1 MYETVTQSEF
11 IDRFRQSEERK
22 NHFSYDGLIALFEWL
37 EQYEEDTE
45 TEMELDVIAICCDFS
60 EYDNLKDFQQDYSKD
75 YESIEEIENE
85 TLVIPIDD
93 ESFIIQQF

>member
-1 MYETVTQSEF
+1 MKVTINETQF
-11 IDRFRQSEERK
+11 IDKFMQLRP
-22 NHFSYDGLIALFEWL
+22 NNFSYDGLIALFEWL

-45 TEMELDVIAICCDFS
+45 TEMELDVVGLCCDFS
-60 EYDNLKDFQQDYSKD
+60 EYDNLKEFQEDYGKD

>member
-1 MYETVTQSEF
+1 MKVTINETQF
-11 IDRFRQSEERK
+11 IDKFMQLRP
-22 NHFSYDGLIALFEWL
+22 NNFSYDGLIALFEWL

-60 EYDNLKDFQQDYSKD
+60 EYDNLKDFQQDYSKE

>member
-1 MYETVTQSEF
+1 MKVTINETQF
-11 IDRFRQSEERK
+11 IDKFMQLRP
-22 NHFSYDGLIALFEWL
+22 NNFSYDGLIALFEWL

-45 TEMELDVIAICCDFS
+45 TEMELDVIGICCDFS

>member
-1 MYETVTQSEF
+1 MKVTINETQF
-11 IDRFRQSEERK
+11 IDKFIQLRP
-22 NHFSYDGLIALFEWL
+22 NNFSYDGLIALFEWL

-45 TEMELDVIAICCDFS
+45 TEMELDVIGICCDFS
-60 EYDNLKDFQQDYSKD
+60 EYDNLKEFQEDYGKD

>member
-1 MYETVTQSEF
+1 MKVTINETQF
-11 IDRFRQSEERK
+11 IDKFMQLRP
-22 NHFSYDGLIALFEWL
+22 NNFSYDGLIALFEWL

>member
-1 MYETVTQSEF
+1 MKVTINETQF
-11 IDRFRQSEERK
+11 IDKFMQQRP
-22 NHFSYDGLIALFEWL
+22 NNFSYDGLIALFEWL

>member
-1 MYETVTQSEF
+1 MKVTINETQF
-11 IDRFRQSEERK
+11 IDKFMQLRP
-22 NHFSYDGLIALFEWL
+22 NNFSYDGLIALFEWL

-45 TEMELDVIAICCDFS
+45 TEMELDVIGICCDFS
-60 EYDNLKDFQQDYSKD
+60 EYDNLKEFQEDYGKD

>member
-1 MYETVTQSEF
+1 MKITLNFYGFERAFQRYGRSE
-11 IDRFRQSEERK
+11 
-22 NHFSYDGLIALFEWL
+22 HFSYEGLQALFEWL
-37 EQYEEDTE
+37 EQYEEDAE
-45 TEMELDVIAICCDFS
+45 TEMELDVIGICCDFS
-60 EYDNLKDFQQDYSKD
+60 EYDNLKEFQEDYGKD

>member
-1 MYETVTQSEF
+1 MKVTINQTQF
-11 IDRFRQSEERK
+11 IDKFMQLRP
-22 NHFSYDGLIALFEWL
+22 NNFSYDGLIALFEWL

-45 TEMELDVIAICCDFS
+45 TEIELDVIAICCDFS

>member
-1 MYETVTQSEF
+1 MKVTINETQF
-11 IDRFRQSEERK
+11 IDKFMQLRP
-22 NHFSYDGLIALFEWL
+22 NNFSYDGLIALFEWV

-45 TEMELDVIAICCDFS
+45 TEMELDVIGICCDFS